1 MVVLPGGCG
10 GVCDLCSWG
19 GRICSLIPTNS
30 RDIQTPP
37 VVATF
42 LKPENKAP
50 PHMAGIETLVP

>member
-1 MVVLPGGCG
+1 M
-10 GVCDLCSWG
+10 CDLCSWG